1 MFLCPLS
8 CVHQLNIYFVTLGQD
23 VLNEIERNLGD
34 AMQVIRNVVFEPV
47 LLPGGGATEMAV
59 GQALARTAHTL
70 EGVQQWPYAAAGKAL
85 EVMCCMVPCTTLFHY
100 LRTDVVRVPHF

>member
-1 MFLCPLS
+1 MLLCLLS
-8 CVHQLNIYFVTLGQD
+8 CVRELNIYFATLLRQD

-70 EGVQQWPYAAAGKAL
+70 EGVEQWPYAAAGKAL
-85 EVMCCMVPCTTLFHY
+85 EVTWFVVSCTNVSSLPSH
-100 LRTDVVRVPHF
+100 